1 MGSPSPCDSGAKDA
15 SGNLSLRLHKGDP
28 KTTRAPGLPLLASLG
43 QAGRQGAPQRAG
55 PTTPQSTV
63 WEAAGRSTEGSVDA
77 HTGAAGATPSAP
89 RPTAFPDHDP
99 RQSGAEAPVSL
110 FPPEVQDPECLPPS
124 ETASPRPRQQLEEES
139 RASMSERLSRWGNMD
154 GRGSTIWTGE
164 GPILSCLMPSCQ
176 NDQNNRMISVRFQG
190 KSFSIT
196 VNQVYTPTGNAEEAE
211 RFHEEL

>member
-43 QAGRQGAPQRAG
+43 QAGRQGALQRAG

-124 ETASPRPRQQLEEES
+124 RGISEQAFLFTALKE
-139 RASMSERLSRWGNMD
+139 A
-154 GRGSTIWTGE
+154 
-164 GPILSCLMPSCQ
+164 SCLPAES
-176 NDQNNRMISVRFQG
+176 ISEPPFTPPVPPPLTEQDIYFHRCSWGRANFFQRRQL
-190 KSFSIT
+190 T
-196 VNQVYTPTGNAEEAE
+196 
-211 RFHEEL
+211 